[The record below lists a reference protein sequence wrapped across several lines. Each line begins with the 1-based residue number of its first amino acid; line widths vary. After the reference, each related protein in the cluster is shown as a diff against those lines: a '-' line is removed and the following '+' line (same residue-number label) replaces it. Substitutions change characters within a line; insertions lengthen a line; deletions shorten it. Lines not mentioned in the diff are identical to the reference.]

1 MINRAS
7 VGQQIMKAPKKRKSS
22 KKWIQGAI
30 KQPGALRKKLGVKPG
45 KKISK
50 AALKKATRS
59 KNPTTR
65 RQANLAVTL
74 GKLRKKKGR
83 S

>member
-1 MINRAS
+1 M
-7 VGQQIMKAPKKRKSS
+7 GQEIMKAPKKRQSG

-30 KQPGALRKKLGVKPG
+30 KRPGALRKKLGVKPG

-65 RQANLAVTL
+65 RQANLAITL
-74 GKLRKKKGR
+74 GKLRKRKK

>member
-7 VGQQIMKAPKKRKSS
+7 VGQEIMKAPKKRKSS

-30 KQPGALRKKLGVKPG
+30 KRPGALRKKLGVKPG

-65 RQANLAVTL
+65 RQANLAITL
-74 GKLRKKKGR
+74 GKLRKRKK